1 MSMEEEVKLEREIVA
16 YRDEHQVGAHAHAH
30 ATHAAPATAP
40 ILATAFSVLYPGGV
54 P

>member
-16 YRDEHQVGAHAHAH
+16 YRDEHQVAAHAHAH
-30 ATHAAPATAP
+30 AAPAPAP